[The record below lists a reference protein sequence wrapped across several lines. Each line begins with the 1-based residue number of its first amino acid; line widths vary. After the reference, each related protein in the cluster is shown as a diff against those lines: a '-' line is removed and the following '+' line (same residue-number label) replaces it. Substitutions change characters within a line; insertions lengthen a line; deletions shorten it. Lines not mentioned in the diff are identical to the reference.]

1 MELYAPCSPQGEV
14 KFRVRLGMLLLPR
27 LKPFGGVN
35 VVNDV
40 IEAVVVYYFRYVGVE
55 GIKVCPSHR
64 RPLRTLT
71 HEMGHGLILI

>member
-40 IEAVVVYYFRYVGVE
+40 IEAVVVYYFRYVGSR
-55 GIKVCPSHR
+55 SH
-64 RPLRTLT
+64 P
-71 HEMGHGLILI
+71 HIGNEDKFLI